1 MQIRCPMILQFLF
14 LVLFIAAA
22 GLFAKN
28 ISKIRRNILLGRDL
42 DLSDQK
48 GLRWMNLL
56 KVAMGQSKMA
66 AKPIPFLLHLC
77 LYVGFVIIN
86 IELIE
91 IVIDGLAGT
100 HRVFAPMMG
109 SLYNFLIASFE
120 WLAFLVLLACVVF
133 LSRRNLIKLKRFTG
147 TEMTKWPK
155 SDANYILV
163 IEILLMSAFLLM
175 NAADAKLQFAN
186 VAHYIKAG
194 SFPVSAF
201 LQNILPNDV
210 ASLIAIERTCWWFH
224 IIGIF
229 AFLNYV
235 PYSKH
240 LHILFAFPASYYGSL
255 NAKGKINKMQSV
267 SNEVKAMLDPTFVPV
282 QTENPGRFGAKDA
295 ADLNWKNLLDS
306 YACTECGRCTSMCPA
321 NQTGKLLSPRKI
333 MMDTR
338 DRITAI
344 GKNIDLHGKDYNDNE
359 TLLDNHITR
368 EELWACTT
376 CNACTEACP
385 INLDPLAII
394 IELRRYLVM
403 EESAATASLNTMQ
416 SNIETNGTP
425 WKFANSERANWI
437 N

>member
-1 MQIRCPMILQFLF
+1 MIFQFLF
-14 LVLFIAAA
+14 LVLLIAAA
-22 GLFAKN
+22 GLFTKN

-42 DLSDQK
+42 DLSDHK
-48 GLRWMNLL
+48 GLRWKNLL
-56 KVAMGQSKMA
+56 TIAMGQSKMA

-77 LYVGFVIIN
+77 VYVGFIIIN

-91 IVIDGLAGT
+91 IVIDGLVGT

-133 LSRRNLIKLKRFTG
+133 ISRRNLIKLKRFTG

-163 IEILLMSAFLLM
+163 IEILLMLAFLTM
-175 NAADAKLQFAN
+175 NAADAKLQFLN
-186 VAHYIKAG
+186 VEHYLKAG

-255 NAKGKINKMQSV
+255 NAKGKINNMQSV
-267 SNEVKAMLDPTFVPV
+267 SNEVKAMLDPSFVPV

-295 ADLNWKNLLDS
+295 TDLNWKNLLDS

-338 DRITAI
+338 DRLEEV
-344 GKNIDLHGKDYNDNE
+344 GRNIDKNKGVFIPDNVSLLNDY
-359 TLLDNHITR
+359 ITT
-368 EELWACTT
+368 EELWACTS
-376 CNACTEACP
+376 CNACVEECP
-385 INLDPLAII
+385 VNISPLSII
-394 IELRRYLVM
+394 IDMRRYLVM
-403 EESAATASLNTMQ
+403 EQSAAPQSLNAMM
-416 SNIETNGTP
+416 SNIENNGAP
-425 WKFANSERANWI
+425 WQYNQMDRLNWKEE
-437 N
+437 

>member
-14 LVLFIAAA
+14 LVLLIAAA

-56 KVAMGQSKMA
+56 KIALGQSKMA
-66 AKPIPFLLHLC
+66 AKPIPFLMHLC

-133 LSRRNLIKLKRFTG
+133 ISRRNLIKLKRFNG

-163 IEILLMSAFLLM
+163 IEILLMTAFLTM
-175 NAADAKLQFAN
+175 NAADAKLQFLN
-186 VAHYIKAG
+186 VEHYIKAG

-201 LQNILPNDV
+201 LQNILPNDA

-255 NAKGKINKMQSV
+255 NAKGKINNMQSV

-295 ADLNWKNLLDS
+295 TDLNWKNLLDS

-338 DRITAI
+338 DRITEI
-344 GKNIDLHGKDYNDNE
+344 GKNIDLHGKDFKDDKS
-359 TLLDNHITR
+359 LLDQYVSR

-385 INLDPLAII
+385 INLDPLSII

-425 WKFANSERANWI
+425 WKFANSERANWT

>member
-1 MQIRCPMILQFLF
+1 MQIRYPMILQFLF
-14 LVLFIAAA
+14 LVLLIAAA

-163 IEILLMSAFLLM
+163 IEILLMTAFLTM

-186 VAHYIKAG
+186 VEHYIKAG

-201 LQNILPNDV
+201 LQNILPNDA
-210 ASLIAIERTCWWFH
+210 ASLIAIERTCWWLH

-255 NAKGKINKMQSV
+255 NAKGKINNMQSV

-295 ADLNWKNLLDS
+295 TDLNWKNLLDS

-338 DRITAI
+338 DRITEI
-344 GKNIDLHGKDYNDNE
+344 GKNIDLHGKDFKDDKS
-359 TLLDNHITR
+359 LLDQYVSR

-385 INLDPLAII
+385 INLDPLSII

>member
-14 LVLFIAAA
+14 LVLLIAAA

-56 KVAMGQSKMA
+56 TIALGQSKMA
-66 AKPIPFLLHLC
+66 TKPIPFLLHLC

-109 SLYNFLIASFE
+109 SFYNFLIASFE

-133 LSRRNLIKLKRFTG
+133 LSRRNLIKLKRFNG

-163 IEILLMSAFLLM
+163 IEILLMTAFLTM
-175 NAADAKLQFAN
+175 NAADAKLQFLN
-186 VAHYIKAG
+186 VEHYIKAG

-201 LQNILPNDV
+201 LQNILPNDA

-255 NAKGKINKMQSV
+255 NAKGKINNMQSV

-295 ADLNWKNLLDS
+295 TDLNWKNLLDS

-338 DRITAI
+338 DRITEI
-344 GKNIDLHGKDYNDNE
+344 GKNIDLHGKDFKDDKS
-359 TLLDNHITR
+359 LLDQYVSR

-385 INLDPLAII
+385 INLDPLSII

-425 WKFANSERANWI
+425 WKFANSERANWT

>member
-14 LVLFIAAA
+14 LILLIAAA

-56 KVAMGQSKMA
+56 KIALGQSKMA
-66 AKPIPFLLHLC
+66 AKPIPFLMHLC

-133 LSRRNLIKLKRFTG
+133 ISRRNLIKLKRFNG

-163 IEILLMSAFLLM
+163 IEILLMTAFLTM
-175 NAADAKLQFAN
+175 NAADAKLQFLN
-186 VAHYIKAG
+186 VEHYIKAG

-201 LQNILPNDV
+201 LQNILPNDA

-255 NAKGKINKMQSV
+255 NAKGKINNMQSV

-295 ADLNWKNLLDS
+295 TDLNWKNLLDS

-338 DRITAI
+338 DRITEI
-344 GKNIDLHGKDYNDNE
+344 GKNIDLHGKDFKDDKS
-359 TLLDNHITR
+359 LLDQYVSR

-385 INLDPLAII
+385 INLDPLSII

-425 WKFANSERANWI
+425 WKFANSERANWT

>member
-1 MQIRCPMILQFLF
+1 MILQFLF
-14 LVLFIAAA
+14 LILLIAAA

-56 KVAMGQSKMA
+56 KIALGQSKMA
-66 AKPIPFLLHLC
+66 AKPIPFLMHLC

-133 LSRRNLIKLKRFTG
+133 ISRRNLIKLKRFNG

-163 IEILLMSAFLLM
+163 IEILLMTAFLTM
-175 NAADAKLQFAN
+175 NAADAKLQFLN
-186 VAHYIKAG
+186 VEHYIKAG

-201 LQNILPNDV
+201 LQNILPNDA

-255 NAKGKINKMQSV
+255 NAKGKINNMQSV

-295 ADLNWKNLLDS
+295 TDLNWKNLLDS

-338 DRITAI
+338 DRITEI
-344 GKNIDLHGKDYNDNE
+344 GKNIDLHGKDFKDDKS
-359 TLLDNHITR
+359 LLDQYVSR

-385 INLDPLAII
+385 INLDPLSII

-425 WKFANSERANWI
+425 WKFANSERDNWT

>member
-14 LVLFIAAA
+14 LVLLIAAA

-48 GLRWMNLL
+48 GLRWMNLI

-77 LYVGFVIIN
+77 VYVGFVIIN

-91 IVIDGLAGT
+91 IVIDGLVGT

-109 SLYNFLIASFE
+109 ILYNFLIASFE
-120 WLAFLVLLACVVF
+120 WLALLVLLACVVF
-133 LSRRNLIKLKRFTG
+133 ISRRNLIKLKRFTG

-155 SDANYILV
+155 SDDNYILV
-163 IEILLMSAFLLM
+163 IEILLMSAFLTM
-175 NAADAKLQFAN
+175 NAADAKLQFLN
-186 VAHYIKAG
+186 VEHYIKAG

-201 LQNILPNDV
+201 LQNILPNDA

-255 NAKGKINKMQSV
+255 NAKGKINNMQSV
-267 SNEVKAMLDPTFVPV
+267 SNEVKAMLDPSFVPV
-282 QTENPGRFGAKDA
+282 QTESPGRFGAKDA
-295 ADLNWKNLLDS
+295 TDLNWKNLLDS

-338 DRITAI
+338 DRITEI
-344 GKNIDLHGKDYNDNE
+344 GKNIDLHGKDYNDNK
-359 TLLDNHITR
+359 TLLDHHITR

-385 INLDPLAII
+385 INLDPLSII

-425 WKFANSERANWI
+425 WKFANSERANWT

>member
-1 MQIRCPMILQFLF
+1 MILQFLF
-14 LVLFIAAA
+14 LVLLIAAA

-56 KVAMGQSKMA
+56 KIALGQSKMA
-66 AKPIPFLLHLC
+66 AKPIPFLMHLC

-133 LSRRNLIKLKRFTG
+133 ISRRNLIKLKRFNG

-163 IEILLMSAFLLM
+163 IEILLMTAFLTM
-175 NAADAKLQFAN
+175 NAADAKLQFLN
-186 VAHYIKAG
+186 VEHYIKAG

-201 LQNILPNDV
+201 LQNILPNDA

-255 NAKGKINKMQSV
+255 NAKGKINNMQSV

-295 ADLNWKNLLDS
+295 TDLNWKNLLDS

-338 DRITAI
+338 DRITEI
-344 GKNIDLHGKDYNDNE
+344 GKNIDLHGKDFKDDKS
-359 TLLDNHITR
+359 LLDQYVSR

-385 INLDPLAII
+385 INLDPLSII

-425 WKFANSERANWI
+425 WKFANSERANWT

>member
-1 MQIRCPMILQFLF
+1 MIFQFLF
-14 LVLFIAAA
+14 LVLLIAAA

-48 GLRWMNLL
+48 GLRWKNLL
-56 KVAMGQSKMA
+56 TIAMGQSKMA

-77 LYVGFVIIN
+77 VYVGFIIIN

-91 IVIDGLAGT
+91 IVIDGLVGT

-133 LSRRNLIKLKRFTG
+133 ISRRNLIKLKRFTG

-163 IEILLMSAFLLM
+163 IEILLMLAFLTM
-175 NAADAKLQFAN
+175 NAADAKLQFLN
-186 VAHYIKAG
+186 VEHYLKAG

-255 NAKGKINKMQSV
+255 NAKGKINNMQSV
-267 SNEVKAMLDPTFVPV
+267 SNEVKAMLDPSFVPV
-282 QTENPGRFGAKDA
+282 QTENPGRFGTKDA
-295 ADLNWKNLLDS
+295 TDLNWKNLLDS

-338 DRITAI
+338 DRITEI
-344 GKNIDLHGKDYNDNE
+344 GKNVDLHGKDYNDNK
-359 TLLDNHITR
+359 TLLDHHITR

-385 INLDPLAII
+385 INLDPLSII

-425 WKFANSERANWI
+425 WKFANSERANWT

>member
-1 MQIRCPMILQFLF
+1 MILQFLF
-14 LVLFIAAA
+14 LILLIAAA

-56 KVAMGQSKMA
+56 KIALGQSKMA
-66 AKPIPFLLHLC
+66 AKPIPFLMHLC

-133 LSRRNLIKLKRFTG
+133 ISRRNLIKLKRFNG

-163 IEILLMSAFLLM
+163 IEILLMTAFLTM
-175 NAADAKLQFAN
+175 NAADAKLQFLN
-186 VAHYIKAG
+186 VEHYIKAG

-201 LQNILPNDV
+201 LQNILPNDA

-255 NAKGKINKMQSV
+255 NAKGKINNMQSV

-295 ADLNWKNLLDS
+295 TDLNWKNLLDS

-338 DRITAI
+338 DRITEI
-344 GKNIDLHGKDYNDNE
+344 GKNIDLHGKDFKDDKS
-359 TLLDNHITR
+359 LLDQYVSR

-385 INLDPLAII
+385 INLDPLSII

-425 WKFANSERANWI
+425 WKFANSERANWT

>member
-1 MQIRCPMILQFLF
+1 MQIRSPMILQFLF
-14 LVLFIAAA
+14 LILFIAAA

-66 AKPIPFLLHLC
+66 TKPIPFLMHLC

-86 IELIE
+86 MELIE

-120 WLAFLVLLACVVF
+120 WLAFLVLFACVVF
-133 LSRRNLIKLKRFTG
+133 ISRRNLIKIKRFNG

-163 IEILLMSAFLLM
+163 IEILLMSAFLTM
-175 NAADAKLQFAN
+175 NAADAKLQFLN
-186 VAHYIKAG
+186 VEHYIKAG

-201 LQNILPNDV
+201 LQNILPNDA

-255 NAKGKINKMQSV
+255 NAKGKINNMQSV
-267 SNEVKAMLDPTFVPV
+267 SNEVKAMLDPSFVPV
-282 QTENPGRFGAKDA
+282 QTESPGRFGAKDA
-295 ADLNWKNLLDS
+295 TDLNWKNLLDS
-306 YACTECGRCTSMCPA
+306 YACTECGRCTAMCPA

-338 DRITAI
+338 DRITEI
-344 GKNIDLHGKDYNDNE
+344 GKNVDLHGKDYNDNK
-359 TLLDNHITR
+359 TLLDHHITR

-385 INLDPLAII
+385 INLDPLSII

-425 WKFANSERANWI
+425 WKFANSERANWT